1 MSKSLAMLTYESLGA
16 DEFVS
21 LVEKLND
28 GQIGDLFGDSEYVH
42 SEDIYKSD
50 AVYVVIGAG
59 TGEECPGWVDI
70 VDSEY
75 DFYYHT
81 YRMSQEFDFLC
92 LGTTGV
98 GVDVSTLETGTRV
111 EVYVNDGRMQI
122 GVGFKSSSGLW
133 VITGLERKLT
143 DDGLTGMIEDSAKDV
158 TYRFFDVDG
167 KEIEL

>member
-16 DEFVS
+16 VEFKS

-28 GQIGDLFGDSEYVH
+28 GQISDLFGDSEYVH
-42 SEDIYKSD
+42 SVDMYKSG

-59 TGEECPGWVDI
+59 TREDRPGWVD
-70 VDSEY
+70 VFDSEY
-75 DFYYHT
+75 NFYYYKH
-81 YRMSQEFDFLC
+81 RMDRDFDFLC
-92 LGTTGV
+92 LGNRSK

-111 EVYVNDGRMQI
+111 EIYTNDGRVQI

-133 VITGLERKLT
+133 IITGLERKLT
-143 DDGLTGMIEDSAKDV
+143 DDGLVGMIDDSAEDV

-167 KEIEL
+167 EGIEL

>member
-28 GQIGDLFGDSEYVH
+28 GQISDLFGDSEYVH
-42 SEDIYKSD
+42 SEDIYKSG

-81 YRMSQEFDFLC
+81 YRMSAEFDFLC
-92 LGTTGV
+92 LGSESK
-98 GVDVSTLETGTRV
+98 GVDLSELETGTRV
-111 EVYVNDGRMQI
+111 EIYTNDGRVQI

-133 VITGLERKLT
+133 VITGMERKLT

-167 KEIEL
+167 EEIEL

>member
-1 MSKSLAMLTYESLGA
+1 MSKSLAMLTYESLG
-16 DEFVS
+16 DVEFKS

-28 GQIGDLFGDSEYVH
+28 GQISDLFGDSEYVH
-42 SEDIYKSD
+42 SVDMYKSG

-59 TGEECPGWVDI
+59 TGEECPGWVD
-70 VDSEY
+70 VFDSEY
-75 DFYYHT
+75 NFYYYRH
-81 YRMSQEFDFLC
+81 RMSQEFDFLC

-111 EVYVNDGRMQI
+111 EIYVNDGRMQI
-122 GVGFKSSSGLW
+122 GIGFKSSSGLW
-133 VITGLERKLT
+133 VITGMERKLT

-167 KEIEL
+167 EEVEL